1 MEGKCEWT
9 KTVELPNPKYK
20 GNKYEVCKLKK
31 SEPQSQTSPN
41 LNPALDSDDE
51 FLFNYIKKLP
61 DTKTLFEKN
70 EKIHYISASIK
81 LFNKVNT
88 PTILVNNEFFFIY
101 IDDIR
106 TNFKQFQ
113 TFMTNIKTSLL
124 QNYISQLNDGIYL
137 LRFTEKHPLKMPIDN
152 AYTNNKDDL
161 LKRLKNTKVITED
174 TFKTNI
180 ATHLS
185 LDDNEKK
192 ILNREMQSL
201 LDWINVA
208 EKFINDPMKAA
219 SDMLGID
226 IGNFG
231 GKTNYKQTPKRVHL
245 SDSRPNAIIFQYPPS
260 KIQYVKVKGHYLK
273 IADAKKFL
281 RKCI

>member
-61 DTKTLFEKN
+61 DTKTFFEKN

-124 QNYISQLNDGIYL
+124 KEYTSQIEDGIYL
-137 LRFTEKHPLKMPIDN
+137 LRFTEKHPFYKPTN

-161 LKRLKNTKVITED
+161 LKRLINIKVINED
-174 TFKTNI
+174 TFKKNI
-180 ATHLS
+180 ETQLS
-185 LDDNEKK
+185 LDDNEKQ
-192 ILNREMQSL
+192 ILNLEMQSL

-208 EKFINDPMKAA
+208 EKFVQNPIAA
-219 SDMLGID
+219 IGI
-226 IGNFG
+226 G

>member
-31 SEPQSQTSPN
+31 SQPQSQTSPN
-41 LNPALDSDDE
+41 LNSALESDDE
-51 FLFNYIKKLP
+51 FLFNYIKEKLP
-61 DTKTLFEKN
+61 DTETLFEKD
-70 EKIHYISASIK
+70 EKKHYISASIK
-81 LFNKVNT
+81 LFTIVNKAKSLNDEN
-88 PTILVNNEFFFIY
+88 LFGY

-106 TNFKQFQ
+106 NDLEQFQ

-124 QNYISQLNDGIYL
+124 KEYTSQIEDGIYL
-137 LRFTEKHPLKMPIDN
+137 LRFTEKHPFYKPTN

-161 LKRLKNTKVITED
+161 LKRLINIKVINED
-174 TFKTNI
+174 TFKKNI
-180 ATHLS
+180 ETQLS
-185 LDDNEKK
+185 LDDNEKQ
-192 ILNREMQSL
+192 ILNLEMQSL

-208 EKFINDPMKAA
+208 EKFVQNPIAA
-219 SDMLGID
+219 
-226 IGNFG
+226 IGFG

-260 KIQYVKVKGHYLK
+260 KIQYVKVKGQYLK

>member
-1 MEGKCEWT
+1 MQ
-9 KTVELPNPKYK
+9 YK

-88 PTILVNNEFFFIY
+88 PTILVNNDDLFGY

-106 TNFKQFQ
+106 NDFKQFQ
-113 TFMTNIKTSLL
+113 TFMTNIKKSLL
-124 QNYISQLNDGIYL
+124 KDYISQLNDGIYL
-137 LRFTEKHPLKMPIDN
+137 LRFTKEHPFSIPI

-161 LKRLKNTKVITED
+161 LKKLNNTKVITGD

-180 ATHLS
+180 ATNLN
-185 LDDNEKK
+185 LDINEKQ
-192 ILNREMQSL
+192 ILDHEMQSL
-201 LDWINVA
+201 LNWINVA

-219 SDMLGID
+219 SDMLDID
-226 IGNFG
+226 IGKIPIAANG

-260 KIQYVKVKGHYLK
+260 KIQYVKVKGQYLK